1 MPAMQRALRQLQRKE
16 TSMFQDATLV
26 ACVLSLVSCA
36 WLVWRISCNGCFL
49 SRQLWHLA
57 LSDMFECSVVLLANL
72 PIASLL
78 GTRGIWLLGTWFF
91 VSSLLFECHVAAG
104 FAAVFWRWRR
114 LMSSLSRTVW
124 LLWMLGL
131 IMELVCFLITDQRV
145 WEWLEVV
152 ISVWIMCATIVFYL
166 LAALRSVWFPA
177 QEQRRAQRIGCTRWR
192 ESSQR
197 GLWCSR

>member
-1 MPAMQRALRQLQRKE
+1 MGVISLVQSSRPRKLQANPRKTSIDQLFVCVVDVTVLHIHTVRSSGLEETLVVPAMQRALRQLQREE

-36 WLVWRISCNGCFL
+36 WLVWRISCNGCLL

-72 PIASLL
+72 PIASLI
-78 GTRGIWLLGTWFF
+78 GTRGIWLLGAWFF

-114 LMSSLSRTVW
+114 LSCHL
-124 LLWMLGL
+124 
-131 IMELVCFLITDQRV
+131 
-145 WEWLEVV
+145 
-152 ISVWIMCATIVFYL
+152 
-166 LAALRSVWFPA
+166 
-177 QEQRRAQRIGCTRWR
+177 
-192 ESSQR
+192 
-197 GLWCSR
+197 